1 MTKQSA
7 AAMRVYGIEPEW
19 DSLKWKALLGSDPEW
34 AIHKA
39 VNWYYQNTTAKEIKK
54 YVLEYLRHIK
64 SEKSEIDK
72 MKRVDLKTFRYDF
85 YRTGFL
91 GRMVSRG
98 AKLPKHFANR
108 LDRGLADLL
117 AIGAEKAKAA
127 KENET
132 AQAKR
137 PTIQDRIEDQVGELL
152 ADLES
157 EVDGFLSGIKKRTE
171 PNKWFSMAKF
181 LTANEVK
188 GKQTTLIA
196 DNWRTLLAEVTEAQE
211 RTDDQLTEAYE
222 FLTRPQLKRYGKFL
236 EAWVSDC
243 ESHGATKRKT
253 RKKKVKTPE
262 QLVAKLQYLPKSKE
276 YKVSSVDPK
285 GIIGADCVV
294 IFNEKYRLMTIY
306 RAADAQG
313 MSVKGTTLLNFSTE
327 KSIER
332 RLRKPKP
339 MLAVASKLGLRAINS
354 EFKNVRTTDRK
365 PTGRLNKNCVIVRI
379 L

>member
-1 MTKQSA
+1 MTKLTA
-7 AAMRVYGIEPEW
+7 AAMRVYGIEPDW
-19 DSLKWKALLGSDPEW
+19 ASLRWKTLLKSEPEW
-34 AIHKA
+34 AICKA
-39 VNWYYQNTTAKEIKK
+39 VNWYYQNTSAKEIKR
-54 YVLEYLRHIK
+54 YVLEYLRHVK
-64 SEKSEIDK
+64 SKKSEIEK
-72 MKRVDLKTFRYDF
+72 IKRVDLKTFRYDH

-98 AKLPKHFANR
+98 ATLPKHFAKR
-108 LDRGLADLL
+108 LEIGLADLL
-117 AIGAEKAKAA
+117 AVGSVKAEAA
-127 KENET
+127 KENEQ
-132 AQAKR
+132 AQAKM
-137 PTIQDRIEDQVGELL
+137 PTIQERIEDQVSDLL

-157 EVDGFLSGIKKRTE
+157 ELDGFLNGIKKRTE

-181 LTANEVK
+181 LKTNGVK

-196 DNWRTLLAEVTEAQE
+196 DNWRTLLAEVDEAQE
-211 RTDDQLTEAYE
+211 RIDKQLIEGYE
-222 FLTRPQLKRYGKFL
+222 FLTRPQLKRLGKFL
-236 EAWVSDC
+236 ETWVADC

-285 GIIGADCVV
+285 EIIGADCVV

-313 MSVKGTTLLNFSTE
+313 MSVKGTTLLNYSTE
-327 KSIER
+327 KSVER

>member
-1 MTKQSA
+1 MTKLSV
-7 AAMRVYGIEPEW
+7 AAMRVYGVEPEW
-19 DSLKWKALLGSDPEW
+19 DSLKWKALLGSDPDW
-34 AIHKA
+34 AICKA
-39 VNWYYQNTTAKEIKK
+39 VNWYYQNTTAKDIKK
-54 YVLEYLRHIK
+54 YVLEYVRFIK
-64 SEKSEIDK
+64 AEKSEIDK
-72 MKRVDLKTFRYDF
+72 IKRVDLKTFRYDF

-98 AKLPKHFANR
+98 ATLPKHFAKR
-108 LDRGLADLL
+108 LETGLADLL
-117 AIGAEKAKAA
+117 AVGAEKATAA
-127 KENET
+127 KENEE
-132 AQAKR
+132 AQAKQ
-137 PTIQDRIEDQVGELL
+137 PTIQERIEDQVSELL

-157 EVDGFLSGIKKRTE
+157 EVDGFLNGIKKRTE

-181 LTANEVK
+181 LKSNEVK

-222 FLTRPQLKRYGKFL
+222 FLTRPQLKRYAKFL
-236 EAWVSDC
+236 EAWVEDC

-313 MSVKGTTLLNFSTE
+313 MSVKGTTLLNYSTE

-339 MLAVASKLGLRAINS
+339 MLAVASKMGLRAINS

>member
-1 MTKQSA
+1 MTKLSV
-7 AAMRVYGIEPEW
+7 AAMRVYGVEPEW
-19 DSLKWKALLGSDPEW
+19 DSLRWKTLLKSDPEW
-34 AIHKA
+34 AICKA
-39 VNWYYQNTTAKEIKK
+39 VNWYYQNTTAKDIKK
-54 YVLEYLRHIK
+54 YVLEYVRHIK
-64 SEKSEIDK
+64 HEKSEIDK
-72 MKRVDLKTFRYDF
+72 IKRVDLKTFRYDF

-91 GRMVSRG
+91 GRMVTRG
-98 AKLPKHFANR
+98 ATLPKHFAKR
-108 LDRGLADLL
+108 LEAGLADLL
-117 AIGAEKAKAA
+117 AVGAEKAKAA
-127 KENET
+127 TENEK
-132 AQAKR
+132 AQAKL
-137 PTIQDRIEDQVGELL
+137 PTIQERIEDQVSELL

-181 LTANEVK
+181 LKVNEVK
-188 GKQTTLIA
+188 SKQTTLIA
-196 DNWRTLLAEVTEAQE
+196 DNWRTLLAEVTEAQA

-222 FLTRPQLKRYGKFL
+222 FLTRPQLKRFGKFL
-236 EAWVSDC
+236 EAWVDDC

-276 YKVSSVDPK
+276 YKVASVDPK

-327 KSIER
+327 KSVER

-354 EFKNVRTTDRK
+354 EFKNIRTNDRK
-365 PTGRLNKNCVIVRI
+365 PTGRLNKNCVILRI